1 MSKRFKK
8 INTQSYELNTVQENV
23 ASTLDAVSTLPL
35 VNGNLLE
42 NVSLAIGD
50 NSVSHG
56 LDRLRGWIIVRRDG
70 VSDIYDKQETNL
82 LKQRTLELNSSAA
95 VTVSIWVF

>member
-42 NVSLAIGD
+42 NVSLSVGD
-50 NSVSHG
+50 NSVPHG
-56 LDRLRGWIIVRRDG
+56 LQRLRGWIIVRRDG
-70 VSDIYDKQETNL
+70 VSDIYDKQTGNA

-95 VTVSIWVF
+95 VTVSLWVF